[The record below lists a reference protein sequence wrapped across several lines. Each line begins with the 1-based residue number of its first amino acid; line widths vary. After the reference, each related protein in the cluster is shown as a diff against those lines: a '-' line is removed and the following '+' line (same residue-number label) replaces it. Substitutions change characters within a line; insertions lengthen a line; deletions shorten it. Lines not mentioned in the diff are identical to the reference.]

1 MWDRGLLIIKVR
13 SHISDVRIGQADNLP
28 RVAGVGEDFL
38 VSRETGVKNNFAA
51 APCICPRGASLKNS
65 SVFKCKNPLPSNSF
79 CQRTLF
85 LAGSPSGLRVN
96 KLSPHSLF
104 AGSKLPTR
112 QSQRYGDGA
121 ESPHPPAGSF
131 F

>member
-1 MWDRGLLIIKVR
+1 MWDLGLLIIRVR

-38 VSRETGVKNNFAA
+38 VSGETRVENNFAA
-51 APCICPRGASLKNS
+51 TPCVCTRGASLKNS

-85 LAGSPSGLRVN
+85 LAGTPCGLRVN
-96 KLSPHSLF
+96 
-104 AGSKLPTR
+104 R
-112 QSQRYGDGA
+112 
-121 ESPHPPAGSF
+121 
-131 F
+131 